1 MAGGA
6 ELQWLVV
13 SGQWL
18 VNCRLVT
25 VLSAIVDVFLSQ
37 DTREHDLVYTR
48 RGTKKAF
55 WGLRQR
61 MVVEYENDAFDVL
74 ELPVGIGH
82 KSYFEQDSSKVI

>member
-1 MAGGA
+1 MAGSA

-61 MVVEYENDAFDVL
+61 MVVEYEDDAIDVL
-74 ELPVGIGH
+74 VLPEDVER
-82 KSYFEQDSSKVI
+82 KSYFEQSSSKVI